1 MARYVIYY
9 QAQSVELYAISSKL
23 LIPFYGLCL
32 IFNHCK
38 QRMQCAMSEMVFSE
52 GRATHDKPVVL
63 ADKLFNWSC
72 FTVFLGSYA
81 T

>member
-1 MARYVIYY
+1 MAPYVIYY
-9 QAQSVELYAISSKL
+9 QAQPVELYAISSKL
-23 LIPFYGLCL
+23 LIQFYGLCP

-38 QRMQCAMSEMVFSE
+38 QRMQCAMSEMVFFE

-72 FTVFLGSYA
+72 FKVLLGSYA